1 MAIGC
6 SYMWSKKTR
15 SVRYLAQGRS
25 RTKGH
30 SNDPRRQQKRSAE
43 TTISGVCADV
53 ATRDSTIVKRSLIAV
68 AALTACGM
76 ILAQT
81 DDNLVRVQNRLKAE
95 GLFFGDPTG
104 VLDAQTKTA
113 LALYQIDHHLTVT
126 GQLDAPT
133 ARELDASPQTP
144 MFTPT
149 PRQSPTPTGT
159 PSATATPTPRPTPTA
174 TPTATPIA
182 TPTSTPTPTPTPSL
196 KPSPTPTATPTAALT
211 PRPTPSVTPTATP
224 IATPTSTPTPTPTP
238 TPRPSPTAT
247 ATPSATTTPTPR
259 PTPSVTPTATPIAT
273 PTSTPRPTPTPTPI
287 ASPPPNVKQ
296 PPPRGSLSGGDT
308 MNPDSLRDYVEAF
321 VQAGLARPVGSE
333 LKFFAERV
341 NYFGAPNVARQ
352 QIQRDLVR
360 YNKKWPHRRFWIDGD
375 VQFERQSGNEIK
387 LLFPLRYELRNGS
400 RHASGKVLKSL
411 TLVKTADNEM
421 QIVAVNESKAP

>member
-68 AALTACGM
+68 AAVTVCGV

-81 DDNLVRVQNRLKAE
+81 NENLVRVQNRLKAE

-104 VLDAQTKTA
+104 VLDAQTRTA

-174 TPTATPIA
+174 TPTATP
-182 TPTSTPTPTPTPSL
+182 L
-196 KPSPTPTATPTAALT
+196 
-211 PRPTPSVTPTATP
+211 
-224 IATPTSTPTPTPTP
+224 ATPTSTPTPTPTP
-238 TPRPSPTAT
+238 TPKPSPSTTARSPTTTLLPSTSPGQKAAPTAKELATPTPTPTLTPTPRRSPTAT
-247 ATPSATTTPTPR
+247 GTPSATATPTPR

-273 PTSTPRPTPTPTPI
+273 PTSTPRPTPTPTPRPSPTPTATPTATPTPRPTPSVTPTATPI
-287 ASPPPNVKQ
+287 ATPIRPPTPSGSPAPSPTPTPTPLPSPPPNVKQ
-296 PPPRGSLSGGDT
+296 PPPRGPLSGVDT

-341 NYFGAPNVARQ
+341 DYFGAPNVARQ
-352 QIQRDLVR
+352 QIERDR
-360 YNKKWPHRRFWIDGD
+360 KSD
-375 VQFERQSGNEIK
+375 V
-387 LLFPLRYELRNGS
+387 
-400 RHASGKVLKSL
+400 
-411 TLVKTADNEM
+411 
-421 QIVAVNESKAP
+421 

>member
-81 DDNLVRVQNRLKAE
+81 DQNLVRVQNRLKAE
-95 GLFFGDPTG
+95 GLYFGDPTG

-149 PRQSPTPTGT
+149 P
-159 PSATATPTPRPTPTA
+159 
-174 TPTATPIA
+174 
-182 TPTSTPTPTPTPSL
+182 
-196 KPSPTPTATPTAALT
+196 KPSPTPTATPTATPT

-238 TPRPSPTAT
+238 SPKPSP
-247 ATPSATTTPTPR
+247 
-259 PTPSVTPTATPIAT
+259 TPTATPTAT
-273 PTSTPRPTPTPTPI
+273 PT
-287 ASPPPNVKQ
+287 
-296 PPPRGSLSGGDT
+296 
-308 MNPDSLRDYVEAF
+308 
-321 VQAGLARPVGSE
+321 
-333 LKFFAERV
+333 
-341 NYFGAPNVARQ
+341 
-352 QIQRDLVR
+352 
-360 YNKKWPHRRFWIDGD
+360 
-375 VQFERQSGNEIK
+375 
-387 LLFPLRYELRNGS
+387 
-400 RHASGKVLKSL
+400 
-411 TLVKTADNEM
+411 
-421 QIVAVNESKAP
+421 

>member
-1 MAIGC
+1 
-6 SYMWSKKTR
+6 KTR

-53 ATRDSTIVKRSLIAV
+53 ATHDPTIVKRSLITV

-104 VLDAQTKTA
+104 VLDAQTRTA

-149 PRQSPTPTGT
+149 PRQSPTPTGS
-159 PSATATPTPRPTPTA
+159 PRATATPTPRPPPTA
-174 TPTATPIA
+174 TLIA
-182 TPTSTPTPTPTPSL
+182 TPTSTPTPTPTPSP
-196 KPSPTPTATPTAALT
+196 KPSPTPTATPTA
-211 PRPTPSVTPTATP
+211 
-224 IATPTSTPTPTPTP
+224 TP
-238 TPRPSPTAT
+238 TPR
-247 ATPSATTTPTPR
+247 
-259 PTPSVTPTATPIAT
+259 
-273 PTSTPRPTPTPTPI
+273 
-287 ASPPPNVKQ
+287 
-296 PPPRGSLSGGDT
+296 
-308 MNPDSLRDYVEAF
+308 
-321 VQAGLARPVGSE
+321 
-333 LKFFAERV
+333 
-341 NYFGAPNVARQ
+341 
-352 QIQRDLVR
+352 
-360 YNKKWPHRRFWIDGD
+360 
-375 VQFERQSGNEIK
+375 
-387 LLFPLRYELRNGS
+387 
-400 RHASGKVLKSL
+400 
-411 TLVKTADNEM
+411 
-421 QIVAVNESKAP
+421 

>member
-149 PRQSPTPTGT
+149 PKPSPTPTAT

-174 TPTATPIA
+174 TPTPI
-182 TPTSTPTPTPTPSL
+182 
-196 KPSPTPTATPTAALT
+196 
-211 PRPTPSVTPTATP
+211 
-224 IATPTSTPTPTPTP
+224 
-238 TPRPSPTAT
+238 
-247 ATPSATTTPTPR
+247 
-259 PTPSVTPTATPIAT
+259 
-273 PTSTPRPTPTPTPI
+273 PTPI

-308 MNPDSLRDYVEAF
+308 MNPDILRDYVEAF

-352 QIQRDLVR
+352 HIQRDLVR

-375 VQFERQSGNEIK
+375 LQVEPQSGNEIK
-387 LLFPLRYELRNGS
+387 L
-400 RHASGKVLKSL
+400 
-411 TLVKTADNEM
+411 
-421 QIVAVNESKAP
+421 

>member
-15 SVRYLAQGRS
+15 SVLYLAQGRS

-53 ATRDSTIVKRSLIAV
+53 ATHDPTIVKRSLITV

-104 VLDAQTKTA
+104 VLDAQTRTA

-149 PRQSPTPTGT
+149 LRQSTTPTGT
-159 PSATATPTPRPTPTA
+159 PSPTATPIATPTSTPTPTPTPSLKPSPTATATPSATTTTPTPRPAPSV

-196 KPSPTPTATPTAALT
+196 KPSPTATATPSATTTTPT

-238 TPRPSPTAT
+238 SLKPSPTAT
-247 ATPSATTTPTPR
+247 ATP
-259 PTPSVTPTATPIAT
+259 
-273 PTSTPRPTPTPTPI
+273 
-287 ASPPPNVKQ
+287 
-296 PPPRGSLSGGDT
+296 
-308 MNPDSLRDYVEAF
+308 
-321 VQAGLARPVGSE
+321 
-333 LKFFAERV
+333 
-341 NYFGAPNVARQ
+341 
-352 QIQRDLVR
+352 
-360 YNKKWPHRRFWIDGD
+360 
-375 VQFERQSGNEIK
+375 
-387 LLFPLRYELRNGS
+387 
-400 RHASGKVLKSL
+400 
-411 TLVKTADNEM
+411 
-421 QIVAVNESKAP
+421 

>member
-25 RTKGH
+25 RTKCH

-53 ATRDSTIVKRSLIAV
+53 ATHDPTIVKRSLIAV

-182 TPTSTPTPTPTPSL
+182 TPTSTPTPTPTPTP
-196 KPSPTPTATPTAALT
+196 KPSPTPTATPTATPT
-211 PRPTPSVTPTATP
+211 PRPTPTVTPTATP
-224 IATPTSTPTPTPTP
+224 IATPTSTPTPTGSPA
-238 TPRPSPTAT
+238 PS
-247 ATPSATTTPTPR
+247 
-259 PTPSVTPTATPIAT
+259 
-273 PTSTPRPTPTPTPI
+273 PTPTPTPI

-296 PPPRGSLSGGDT
+296 PPPRGSLPGVDT

-321 VQAGLARPVGSE
+321 
-333 LKFFAERV
+333 
-341 NYFGAPNVARQ
+341 
-352 QIQRDLVR
+352 
-360 YNKKWPHRRFWIDGD
+360 
-375 VQFERQSGNEIK
+375 
-387 LLFPLRYELRNGS
+387 
-400 RHASGKVLKSL
+400 
-411 TLVKTADNEM
+411 
-421 QIVAVNESKAP
+421 

>member
-1 MAIGC
+1 
-6 SYMWSKKTR
+6 
-15 SVRYLAQGRS
+15 S

-104 VLDAQTKTA
+104 VLDAQTRTA

-149 PRQSPTPTGT
+149 P
-159 PSATATPTPRPTPTA
+159 
-174 TPTATPIA
+174 
-182 TPTSTPTPTPTPSL
+182 
-196 KPSPTPTATPTAALT
+196 KPSPTPTATPTATPT

-224 IATPTSTPTPTPTP
+224 IATPTSTPTPIPTP
-238 TPRPSPTAT
+238 SLKPSPTAT
-247 ATPSATTTPTPR
+247 ATPSATATPTPR
-259 PTPSVTPTATPIAT
+259 PTPSVT
-273 PTSTPRPTPTPTPI
+273 PTPTPTPI

-296 PPPRGSLSGGDT
+296 PPPRGSLSGG
-308 MNPDSLRDYVEAF
+308 
-321 VQAGLARPVGSE
+321 
-333 LKFFAERV
+333 
-341 NYFGAPNVARQ
+341 
-352 QIQRDLVR
+352 
-360 YNKKWPHRRFWIDGD
+360 
-375 VQFERQSGNEIK
+375 
-387 LLFPLRYELRNGS
+387 
-400 RHASGKVLKSL
+400 
-411 TLVKTADNEM
+411 
-421 QIVAVNESKAP
+421 

>member
-53 ATRDSTIVKRSLIAV
+53 ATHDSTIVKRSLITV
-68 AALTACGM
+68 AALTACGV

-81 DDNLVRVQNRLKAE
+81 NENLVRVQNRLKAE

-104 VLDAQTKTA
+104 VLDAQTRTA

-159 PSATATPTPRPTPTA
+159 PSATATPTPRPTPKA
-174 TPTATPIA
+174 
-182 TPTSTPTPTPTPSL
+182 
-196 KPSPTPTATPTAALT
+196 
-211 PRPTPSVTPTATP
+211 TPTATP

-238 TPRPSPTAT
+238 TPN
-247 ATPSATTTPTPR
+247 PTP
-259 PTPSVTPTATPIAT
+259 TPTATPTPPLTPRPTRDTTKPARPRDTAAT
-273 PTSTPRPTPTPTPI
+273 SPQPRPTPTPTPF

-296 PPPRGSLSGGDT
+296 PQPCVSLSGGDT
-308 MNPDSLRDYVEAF
+308 MNPDSIRD
-321 VQAGLARPVGSE
+321 
-333 LKFFAERV
+333 
-341 NYFGAPNVARQ
+341 
-352 QIQRDLVR
+352 
-360 YNKKWPHRRFWIDGD
+360 
-375 VQFERQSGNEIK
+375 
-387 LLFPLRYELRNGS
+387 
-400 RHASGKVLKSL
+400 
-411 TLVKTADNEM
+411 
-421 QIVAVNESKAP
+421 

>member
-6 SYMWSKKTR
+6 SHMWSMKTR

-53 ATRDSTIVKRSLIAV
+53 ATHDPTIVKRSLITV

-104 VLDAQTKTA
+104 VLDAQTRTA

-133 ARELDASPQTP
+133 ARELDASTP
-144 MFTPT
+144 TPTPTLT
-149 PRQSPTPTGT
+149 PRQS
-159 PSATATPTPRPTPTA
+159 PTPTA
-174 TPTATPIA
+174 TPTATLTPRPTPSVTPTATPSA

-196 KPSPTPTATPTAALT
+196 KPSPT
-211 PRPTPSVTPTATP
+211 
-224 IATPTSTPTPTPTP
+224 
-238 TPRPSPTAT
+238 
-247 ATPSATTTPTPR
+247 
-259 PTPSVTPTATPIAT
+259 
-273 PTSTPRPTPTPTPI
+273 
-287 ASPPPNVKQ
+287 
-296 PPPRGSLSGGDT
+296 
-308 MNPDSLRDYVEAF
+308 
-321 VQAGLARPVGSE
+321 
-333 LKFFAERV
+333 
-341 NYFGAPNVARQ
+341 
-352 QIQRDLVR
+352 
-360 YNKKWPHRRFWIDGD
+360 
-375 VQFERQSGNEIK
+375 
-387 LLFPLRYELRNGS
+387 
-400 RHASGKVLKSL
+400 
-411 TLVKTADNEM
+411 
-421 QIVAVNESKAP
+421 